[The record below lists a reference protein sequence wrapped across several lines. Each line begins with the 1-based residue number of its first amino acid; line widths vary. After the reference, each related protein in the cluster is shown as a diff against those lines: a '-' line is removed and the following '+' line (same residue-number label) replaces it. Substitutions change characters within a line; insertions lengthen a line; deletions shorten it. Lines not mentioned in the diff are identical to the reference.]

1 MVDAIT
7 DATFEEETKD
17 GLVLV
22 DFWATWCGPC
32 RMANKA
38 IAPMKEELKEKDII
52 YLYIT
57 GETSPKGTWEN
68 MISDIHGEHFRVTN
82 EQWNFL
88 MSNLNIEGVPT
99 YFIID
104 PEGNI
109 TYKKTGFP
117 RVETMKEQLLK
128 TLSK

>member
-1 MVDAIT
+1 MKHYDEKQMQENILYLEALSEQYPNIQSAAAEMINLHAIL
-7 DATFEEETKD
+7 D
-17 GLVLV
+17 L
-22 DFWATWCGPC
+22 
-32 RMANKA
+32 
-38 IAPMKEELKEKDII
+38 
-52 YLYIT
+52 
-57 GETSPKGTWEN
+57 PKGTEHFL
-68 MISDIHGEHFRVTN
+68 SDIHGEHFRVTN

-117 RVETMKEQLLK
+117 GVETMKKQLLK

>member
-1 MVDAIT
+1 
-7 DATFEEETKD
+7 
-17 GLVLV
+17 
-22 DFWATWCGPC
+22 
-32 RMANKA
+32 
-38 IAPMKEELKEKDII
+38 
-52 YLYIT
+52 
-57 GETSPKGTWEN
+57 

>member
-1 MVDAIT
+1 MT
-7 DATFEEETKD
+7 
-17 GLVLV
+17 
-22 DFWATWCGPC
+22 
-32 RMANKA
+32 
-38 IAPMKEELKEKDII
+38 
-52 YLYIT
+52 
-57 GETSPKGTWEN
+57 
-68 MISDIHGEHFRVTN
+68 SDIHGEHFRVTN

-104 PEGNI
+104 PEGHI

-117 RVETMKEQLLK
+117 GVETMKKQLLK